1 MKTIEEI
8 KEFKYKIDEIW
19 SIISDISRS
28 DWVPG
33 VENITLDGDTRIF
46 EMQGMGDLAERI
58 ISCNDLSYEL
68 KYSAIKTAV
77 PIKHHLAVIRL
88 TKMGDKTL
96 FNWSTEIEPEIF
108 ADAIQASMK
117 EALKGLQQVLDS

>member
-1 MKTIEEI
+1 MKTVEEI

-33 VENITLDGDTRIF
+33 VKHITLDGDTRMF
-46 EMQGMGDLAERI
+46 EMEGMGDLVERI
-58 ISCNDLSYEL
+58 ISCNDSSYEL

-88 TKMGDKTL
+88 TKVGDKTV

-108 ADAIQASMK
+108 ADAIQAGMK
-117 EALKGLQQVLDS
+117 ESLKELEHVLDS

>member
-1 MKTIEEI
+1 MKTVEEI

-46 EMQGMGDLAERI
+46 TMEGMGEKKKKI

-68 KYSAIKTAV
+68 KYSAIKTAS
-77 PIKHHLAVIRL
+77 L
-88 TKMGDKTL
+88 
-96 FNWSTEIEPEIF
+96 
-108 ADAIQASMK
+108 
-117 EALKGLQQVLDS
+117 

>member
-33 VENITLDGDTRIF
+33 VENITLDGDIRIF
-46 EMQGMGDLAERI
+46 EMEGMGELEERI
-58 ISCNDLSYEL
+58 ISCNDLNYEL
-68 KYSAIKTAV
+68 KYSAIKTSV

-88 TKMGDKTL
+88 TKVGDKTV

-117 EALKGLQQVLDS
+117 ESLKGLQQVLDS